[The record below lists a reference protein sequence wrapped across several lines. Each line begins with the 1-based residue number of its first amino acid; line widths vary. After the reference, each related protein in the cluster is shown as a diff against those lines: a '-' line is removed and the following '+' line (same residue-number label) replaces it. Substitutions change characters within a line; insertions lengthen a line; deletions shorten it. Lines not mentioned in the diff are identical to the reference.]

1 MKALLAL
8 TAITALTMAPAYAD
22 CSYPAAPDKLPDGNS
37 ATKEEMIAGQKLVK
51 EYNTAMTSYLECLK
65 LEHPPI
71 ADAAPNATPEEK
83 KAQAQRVQQLQD
95 QKYNAAV
102 DQLHSIADRF
112 NEQVRVFNSR
122 KDKSK
127 G

>member
-8 TAITALTMAPAYAD
+8 VAITALTMAPAYAD
-22 CSYPAAPDKLPDGNS
+22 CSYPPAPDKLPDGNS
-37 ATKEEMIAGQKLVK
+37 ATKDEMIAAQKLVK
-51 EYNTAMTSYLECLK
+51 EYNTAMSAYLECLK
-65 LEHPPI
+65 LERPPVP
-71 ADAAPNATPEEK
+71 AAAANATPEEQ

-102 DQLHSIADRF
+102 DQLHSVADRF
-112 NEQVRVFNSR
+112 NEQVRAFNAR